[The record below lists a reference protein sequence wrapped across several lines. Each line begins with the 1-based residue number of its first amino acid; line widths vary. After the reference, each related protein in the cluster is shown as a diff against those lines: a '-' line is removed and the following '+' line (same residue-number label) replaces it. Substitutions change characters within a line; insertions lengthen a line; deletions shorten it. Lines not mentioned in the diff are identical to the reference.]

1 MSKIVELYVRRVRNG
16 KMALEEVPEFWRDEV
31 AAKLAEEGSA

>member
-16 KMALEEVPEFWRDEV
+16 KMALEEVPELWRDKV
-31 AAKLAEEGSA
+31 AAKLAEEDN